1 LLVNNPKKLKYL
13 VAEIDT
19 AFPSKNDPIT
29 FAKTQDLPYLNAV
42 INEALRLLPII
53 SAGKD

>member
-13 VAEIDT
+13 VAELDR

-29 FAKTQDLPYLNAV
+29 FVKTQDLPYLNAV